1 MLPYSPYSV
10 QRTRQVMADVAGVLA
25 VIAVIILTQTVVAAI
40 RGLAE
45 LGRQL
50 ESAGGSISSG
60 LSSAGERLSG
70 IPLIGDTVSQPFTA
84 AAGAGGA
91 VSDTGTALIDVIET
105 AAVAAG
111 WIVALTL
118 LALLSLVWLTPRLRF
133 IVRRRRAERTIAA
146 GMGADTFALR
156 AVATARLGALG
167 HVHPDPGA
175 AIRAG
180 DDAVI
185 RALAELHL
193 RRLGVAREL
202 LP

>member
-1 MLPYSPYSV
+1 MLLYSPYSV

-50 ESAGGSISSG
+50 ESVGGSISSG

-91 VSDTGTALIDVIET
+91 VSDTGTALIEVIET

-133 IVRRRRAERTIAA
+133 IVRRRRAERMIAA

-167 HVHPDPGA
+167 HVHPDPGG